1 MTTTLNLKRVNI
13 ELNWVIKVVK
23 SVKTKE
29 QLDGAFKCFVL
40 WSLKYSNSVDKESYR
55 NYISSLKSKFWS
67 EYKNK
72 ESKFLV
78 R

>member
-1 MTTTLNLKRVNI
+1 MTTTLNLKRVNT

-29 QLDGAFKCFVL
+29 QLEGAFKCFVL
-40 WSLKYSNSVDKESYR
+40 WSLKYSYNEKNEAYR
-55 NYISSLKSKFWS
+55 SYISALKSRFWS

-72 ESKFLV
+72 ETKFLV